1 MRPNRL
7 IAFLVLLAL
16 AGCKDGSLLPDQFG
30 SIQGTVVDFA
40 TGAPI
45 QGAGVTTTPATD
57 ATVTDANGAFTVP
70 DALVGSY
77 TITANR
83 NGYAANT
90 ATVSVRE
97 ARTAQATVFLK
108 ADTDPGTGGPPTQ
121 EITAEVTNFFNR
133 RIVTTRGDSNVVV
146 IDYRVRNTG
155 SATVDGYQV
164 IFRIVTP
171 AGDFFQDVNRTTL
184 AVGQSAVGR
193 VEKDAGGALA
203 TDVRVDDFFI
213 TGQPRPARPTAQQ
226 RIRR

>member
-1 MRPNRL
+1 MRSFRL
-7 IAFLVLLAL
+7 VAVLAVLAV
-16 AGCKDGSLLPDQFG
+16 AGCKDGTLLPDQFG

-45 QGAGVTTTPATD
+45 AGAGVTTTPATD
-57 ATVTDANGAFTVP
+57 ATVTDASGAFTVP

-83 NGYAANT
+83 VGYATN
-90 ATVSVRE
+90 TVSVAVRE
-97 ARTAQATVFLK
+97 GRTTSATVFLK
-108 ADTDPGTGGPPTQ
+108 TSTDPDTGGEPTQ

-133 RIVTTRGDSNVVV
+133 RITTTRGDSTVVV

-155 SATVDGYQV
+155 SAPVDGYQV

-171 AGDFFQDVNRTTL
+171 AGDFFQDVTRSTL

-193 VEKDAGGALA
+193 VEKDTGGASA
-203 TDVRVDDFFI
+203 SDVLVDDFFI
-213 TGQPRPARPTAQQ
+213 TGQPRPAGRAAQ
-226 RIRR
+226 RRR